1 MDEKNSTETRL
12 SLIEVGVSSAAKSID
27 EISSKIDSLA
37 TLMNNH
43 IVAINRIPEL
53 EKKAET
59 TDKDILDIKLKM
71 ATMEGKAAEQKD
83 WLGRAGVLLTI
94 LLTISMAIFGYF
106 INLNDSNI
114 AKLKERIEL
123 LLPSNNH

>member
-27 EISSKIDSLA
+27 EISAKIDSLT

-53 EKKAET
+53 EKKAKT

-83 WLGRAGVLLTI
+83 WLGK
-94 LLTISMAIFGYF
+94 
-106 INLNDSNI
+106 N
-114 AKLKERIEL
+114 
-123 LLPSNNH
+123 

>member
-27 EISSKIDSLA
+27 EISAKIDSLA

-53 EKKAET
+53 EKKAEA

-83 WLGRAGVLLTI
+83 WLGRAGVLLSV

-114 AKLKERIEL
+114 AKLKERIEIAF
-123 LLPSNNH
+123 PSR

>member
-27 EISSKIDSLA
+27 EISAKIDSLA

-94 LLTISMAIFGYF
+94 LLTISMSIFGYF

-114 AKLKERIEL
+114 AKLKERIEIAF
-123 LLPSNNH
+123 PSR

>member
-27 EISSKIDSLA
+27 EISAKIDSLA

-83 WLGRAGVLLTI
+83 WLGRAGFLLTI

-106 INLNDSNI
+106 INMNDSNI
-114 AKLKERIEL
+114 AKLKERVEL
-123 LLPSNNH
+123 ILPSK

>member
-27 EISSKIDSLA
+27 EISAKIDSLA
-37 TLMNNH
+37 TLMNTH

-83 WLGRAGVLLTI
+83 WLGRAGVLLSV

-114 AKLKERIEL
+114 AKLKERIEIAF
-123 LLPSNNH
+123 PSR

>member
-1 MDEKNSTETRL
+1 MDEKNNTETRL

-27 EISSKIDSLA
+27 EISAKIDSLT

-71 ATMEGKAAEQKD
+71 ATMEGKAAEQEG

-94 LLTISMAIFGYF
+94 LLTISMAVFGYF

-114 AKLKERIEL
+114 AKLKERVEIAHH
-123 LLPSNNH
+123 SR

>member
-1 MDEKNSTETRL
+1 MEEKNSTETRL

-27 EISSKIDSLA
+27 EISAKIDSLA

-53 EKKAET
+53 EKKAEV

-106 INLNDSNI
+106 ININDSNI
-114 AKLKERIEL
+114 AKLKERVEL
-123 LLPSNNH
+123 ILPSK

>member
-27 EISSKIDSLA
+27 EISAKIDSLA

-53 EKKAET
+53 ERKAEA

>member
-27 EISSKIDSLA
+27 EISAKIDSLT

-53 EKKAET
+53 EKKAEI
-59 TDKDILDIKLKM
+59 TDKDILDIKLKI

-94 LLTISMAIFGYF
+94 LLTISLAIFGYF

-114 AKLKERIEL
+114 AKLKERVEFI
-123 LLPSNNH
+123 LPSK

>member
-1 MDEKNSTETRL
+1 MDEKNNTETRL

-27 EISSKIDSLA
+27 EISAKIDSLA

-114 AKLKERIEL
+114 AKLKERIEIAF
-123 LLPSNNH
+123 PSR

>member
-27 EISSKIDSLA
+27 EISAKIDSLA
-37 TLMNNH
+37 TLMNTH

-53 EKKAET
+53 EQKAET

-114 AKLKERIEL
+114 AKLKERTEL
-123 LLPSNNH
+123 LLPPK

>member
-27 EISSKIDSLA
+27 EISAKIDSLA
-37 TLMNNH
+37 TLMNTH

-53 EKKAET
+53 EKKAEI

-83 WLGRAGVLLTI
+83 WLGRAGVLLSV

-114 AKLKERIEL
+114 AKLKERIEIAF
-123 LLPSNNH
+123 PSR